1 MPCPR
6 TPAELIAQ
14 TWPTLKE
21 KMEVESYL
29 REVFNERGPGFLQAP
44 SQRHWIGAQ
53 ADIERL
59 QRRKRAPRLV
69 GTEQQ
74 QLDIG

>member
-21 KMEVESYL
+21 AAAVESYL
-29 REVFNERGPGFLQAP
+29 RQVFNERGPGFLQAP
-44 SQRHWIGAQ
+44 SQRHWVGAQ

-59 QRRKRAPRLV
+59 SRRRAPRLV
-69 GTEQQ
+69 VAEQK
-74 QLDIG
+74 QLELG

>member
-1 MPCPR
+1 MSCPR

-14 TWPTLKE
+14 TWPTPKE
-21 KMEVESYL
+21 VAAVESYL

-44 SQRHWIGAQ
+44 NQRHWVGAQ

-59 QRRKRAPRLV
+59 SRRRAPRLTV
-69 GTEQQ
+69 AIQQ
-74 QLDIG
+74 QLPVD